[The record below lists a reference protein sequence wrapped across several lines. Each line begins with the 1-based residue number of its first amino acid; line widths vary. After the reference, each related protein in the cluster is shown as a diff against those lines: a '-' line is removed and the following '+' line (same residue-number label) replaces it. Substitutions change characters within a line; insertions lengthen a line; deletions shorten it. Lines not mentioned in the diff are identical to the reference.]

1 MRICGRSCIDSAIAN
16 RSPRKPVNYWIIF
29 FTSFGLSINSTKTDI
44 MVLNTEEPTESIV
57 TLKNVELKA
66 FIDATQPN
74 TGESE
79 MNHRI
84 QLACIKF
91 SEISNLLQNFHIN
104 HTRVSFLNCFVRSR
118 LTYSSQ
124 N

>member
-1 MRICGRSCIDSAIAN
+1 
-16 RSPRKPVNYWIIF
+16 
-29 FTSFGLSINSTKTDI
+29 

-57 TLKNVELKA
+57 TLKNVELKNMSLFNYLGA